1 MNEWGIKTSVLCECR
16 RQAINKFTELNV
28 KPVYI
33 TLSGSHL
40 YGFPSKDSDIDI
52 RCCHIMDTKDMF
64 HLTRAVE
71 VEPKE
76 SDTIEQIEEN
86 IKNLK
91 ENRHKRMCDKTSV
104 LQWDG
109 DIEIDGVKIPI
120 EFESHEIKKVIGLA
134 MGNNSNI
141 LEHIFSKN
149 LLTSDPLVFTQLKKL
164 TKESISKIVYNPYH
178 GLAEFNYK
186 KFIESMNPTYRDKL
200 VKKYLYVIRAYLVGT
215 YALETGEIEPNI
227 RFHLK
232 KEWHYD
238 SKEDRILINELIDKK
253 EDAEYQITAID
264 HKRCREVVAR
274 LKGRMELAKI
284 SSLLPNKPTNH
295 AAWDDF
301 IYNVRLRNL

>member
-1 MNEWGIKTSVLCECR
+1 VQSVLTSKICIFRRKAKELSNIFPKINKMNQMDLETGVINECR
-16 RQAINKFTELNV
+16 RLVINKFRELNV

-33 TLSGSHL
+33 AVSGSHL
-40 YGFPSKDSDIDI
+40 YGFPSIDSDVDI
-52 RCCHIMDTKDMF
+52 RCSHIADTKSFF
-64 HLTRAVE
+64 HLSRPSE
-71 VEPKE
+71 
-76 SDTIEQIEEN
+76 II
-86 IKNLK
+86 
-91 ENRHKRMCDKTSV
+91 
-104 LQWDG
+104 QWKDNYEG
-109 DIEIDGVKIPI
+109 MEI
-120 EFESHEIKKVIGLA
+120 EFESQEIQKTIGLA

-149 LLTSDPLVFTQLKKL
+149 LLTSQPTEYLRLKELTIQSMSKL
-164 TKESISKIVYNPYH
+164 VYNPYH

-215 YALETGEIEPNI
+215 YALERGEIEPNI

-232 KEWHYD
+232 KDWNYD
-238 SKEDRILINELIDKK
+238 SKEDRILINELIEKK
-253 EDAEYQITAID
+253 EDAEYQVTAIN
-264 HKRCREVVAR
+264 HKRCRELIAR

-284 SSLLPNKPTNH
+284 SSLLPDNPTNQ

>member
-1 MNEWGIKTSVLCECR
+1 MNEWGIKTSALCECR
-16 RQAINKFTELNV
+16 RQAINKFTEIGV

-76 SDTIEQIEEN
+76 SDTADEIEDN

-109 DIEIDGVKIPI
+109 EIEIDGIKTPI
-120 EFESHEIKKVIGLA
+120 EFESQEIQKTIGLA

-149 LLTSDPLVFTQLKKL
+149 LLTSPPTEFLRLKEL
-164 TKESISKIVYNPYH
+164 TKASISKIVYNPYH

-200 VKKYLYVIRAYLVGT
+200 VKKYLYVIRAYLVGS
-215 YALETGEIEPNI
+215 YALRTGEIEPNI

-232 KEWHYD
+232 KEWNYD
-238 SKEDRILINELIDKK
+238 SKEDRILIQELIDKK
-253 EDAEYQITAID
+253 EDAEYQVTAID
-264 HKRCREVVAR
+264 HKRCRETVAR
-274 LKGRMELAKI
+274 LKAQMEIAKME
-284 SSLLPNKPTNH
+284 SKLQDKPTNQT
-295 AAWDDF
+295 AWDDF

>member
-1 MNEWGIKTSVLCECR
+1 MNEWGLKTSVLNECR
-16 RQAINKFTELNV
+16 NLALNKFQELKI

-33 TLSGSHL
+33 ALSGSHL

-52 RCCHIMDTKDMF
+52 RCSHIVDSKSFF
-64 HLTRAVE
+64 HLSK
-71 VEPKE
+71 P
-76 SDTIEQIEEN
+76 SDIIQW
-86 IKNLK
+86 K
-91 ENRHKRMCDKTSV
+91 DK
-104 LQWDG
+104 
-109 DIEIDGVKIPI
+109 IDGIEI
-120 EFESHEIKKVIGLA
+120 EFESQEIQKTIGLA

-149 LLTSDPLVFTQLKKL
+149 MLNSPPTEYLRLKEL
-164 TKESISKIVYNPYH
+164 TKQSISKIVFNPYH

-274 LKGRMELAKI
+274 LKGRIELAKI
-284 SSLLPNKPTNH
+284 SSLLPDKPTNQT
-295 AAWDDF
+295 AWDDF